1 MKKVLTG
8 MSGGVDSSVSAILLR
23 KKGYD
28 VSGVNLIMHN
38 NTSGGCGSSTEL
50 ETAREVS
57 RKMDIPFYVFDFS
70 KEFEREIM
78 TYFAQT
84 YISGA
89 TPNPCVVCNRKLK
102 FGALLDKADEMGFD
116 YVATGHYA
124 RTEEQNGR
132 FLLRKGEDLTK
143 DQSYVLYGL
152 SQRQLSR
159 TLFPLGDYK
168 KTEIRLIAEENG
180 LINAHKHDS
189 QDICFL
195 PDGNYPKFIE
205 KFSGIK
211 FESGDFVTLD
221 GKKLGTHKGIIRYTI
236 GQRKGLGLA
245 LPAPM
250 YVYKKDMEKNQV
262 ILTSEEMLF
271 SKSLDADNIN
281 FIPFDRLERPM
292 RVKAKVRY
300 SQQEHFALVEQTGE
314 TTIHVEFEENQR
326 AIAKGQSVVFYD
338 GDYVIGGGTIL

>member
-8 MSGGVDSSVSAILLR
+8 MSGGVDSSVSALLLR
-23 KKGYD
+23 NGGFE

-38 NTSGGCGSSTEL
+38 NTGGCGSSTEL
-50 ETAREVS
+50 ETARQVS
-57 RKMDIPFYVFDFS
+57 EKMGVPFYVFDFC
-70 KEFEREIM
+70 EAFEREVM
-78 TYFAQT
+78 SYFAQT
-84 YISGA
+84 YIDGA

-116 YVATGHYA
+116 YIATGHYA
-124 RTEEQNGR
+124 RIEESGGR
-132 FLLRKGEDLTK
+132 FLLRKGEDLSK

-152 SQRQLSR
+152 SQRHLSR
-159 TLFPLGDYK
+159 TLFPLGGYK
-168 KTEIRLIAEENG
+168 KSDVRVIAEENG

-195 PDGNYPKFIE
+195 PDGNYPEFIE
-205 KFSGIK
+205 RFSGVK
-211 FESGDFVTLD
+211 FPDGDFVTLD
-221 GKKLGTHKGIIRYTI
+221 GKKLGIHKGIIRYTI

-250 YVYKKDMEKNQV
+250 YVYKKDMAKNQV
-262 ILTSEEMLF
+262 ILTDESKLF
-271 SKSLDADNIN
+271 SKSLDADNAN
-281 FIPFDRLERPM
+281 FIPFDKLTSPL

-300 SQQEHFALVEQTGE
+300 KQQEQFAVVEQTGE
-314 TTIHVEFEENQR
+314 NTVHVEFEEPQR

-338 GDYVIGGGTIL
+338 GDYVIGGATIL

>member
-8 MSGGVDSSVSAILLR
+8 MSGGVDSSVSVILL
-23 KKGYD
+23 KNQGFD
-28 VSGVNLIMHN
+28 VSGVNLVMHN
-38 NTSGGCGSSTEL
+38 NTGGCGSSTEL
-50 ETAREVS
+50 DTARDVS
-57 RKMDIPFYVFDFS
+57 EKMGIDFHVFDFTEAFS
-70 KEFEREIM
+70 REIM
-78 TYFAQT
+78 TYFCDT

-116 YVATGHYA
+116 FIATGHYA
-124 RTEEQNGR
+124 RIEEQNGR
-132 FLLRKGEDLTK
+132 FLLRKGEDLSK

-159 TLFPLGDYK
+159 TLFPLGTYK
-168 KTEIRLIAEENG
+168 KTDIRLIAEENG

-205 KFSGIK
+205 RFSGRK
-211 FESGDFVTLD
+211 FPEGDFVTLD
-221 GKKLGTHKGIIRYTI
+221 GRKLGTHKGIIRYTI

-250 YVYKKDMEKNQV
+250 YVYEKDMENNRV
-262 ILTSEEMLF
+262 ILTAEDKLF
-271 SKSLDADNIN
+271 SSCLEADNLN
-281 FIPFDRLERPM
+281 FIPFDKIDRPIK
-292 RVKAKVRY
+292 VKAKVRY
-300 SQQEHFALVEQTGE
+300 SQKETEAIVEQTGE
-314 TTIHVEFEENQR
+314 NTVHVEFSQPQR
-326 AIAKGQSVVFYD
+326 AISKGQSVVFYD
-338 GDYVIGGGTIL
+338 DDYVIGGAVIK

>member
-8 MSGGVDSSVSAILLR
+8 MSGGVDSSVSALLLR

-28 VSGVNLIMHN
+28 VSGVNLVMHN
-38 NTSGGCGSSTEL
+38 NTSGGCGSSAEL
-50 ETAREVS
+50 ETARQVS

-78 TYFAQT
+78 TYFAET

-102 FGALLDKADEMGFD
+102 FGALLDKADELGFD
-116 YVATGHYA
+116 YIATGHYA
-124 RTEEQNGR
+124 RIEEQNGR

-159 TLFPLGDYK
+159 TLFPLGGYK
-168 KTEIRLIAEENG
+168 KTEVRLIAEENG

-195 PDGNYPKFIE
+195 PDGNYPEFIE
-205 KFSGIK
+205 NFAGVK

-314 TTIHVEFEENQR
+314 TTVHVEFEENQR